1 MSSKVF
7 QETDSWGDS
16 SGHSNSFDFAFK
28 KTPKVKKEKVKKAKK
43 RKHSEADES
52 QREVGRFVRPPGYYS
67 KVNHES
73 SDNEVNSPE
82 PSANPVKSKKTLKR
96 KHDQVE
102 PLNGQSSDGI
112 TPEKRSKSK
121 LKDEKSSAPASLGD
135 KLRESLKGSRFRF
148 LNEQMYT
155 QTGQQSL
162 AIFKEDPTAFD
173 AYHEGYRVQI
183 DKWPMNPLD
192 RIINGIK
199 RL

>member
-43 RKHSEADES
+43 RKHSEADHN
-52 QREVGRFVRPPGYYS
+52 QNQPGRFVRPPGYFN
-67 KVNHES
+67 KITAES
-73 SDNEVNSPE
+73 SDNELASP
-82 PSANPVKSKKTLKR
+82 APVDKSSKKNRKR
-96 KHDQVE
+96 KHDKVE

-112 TPEKRSKSK
+112 TPEKKSK
-121 LKDEKSSAPASLGD
+121 QQKPSAISFGD

-155 QTGQQSL
+155 QTGKESYQ
-162 AIFKEDPTAFD
+162 IFKEDPSAFD
-173 AYHEGYRVQI
+173 AYHEGYRYQI
-183 DKWPMNPLD
+183 EKWPMNPLD